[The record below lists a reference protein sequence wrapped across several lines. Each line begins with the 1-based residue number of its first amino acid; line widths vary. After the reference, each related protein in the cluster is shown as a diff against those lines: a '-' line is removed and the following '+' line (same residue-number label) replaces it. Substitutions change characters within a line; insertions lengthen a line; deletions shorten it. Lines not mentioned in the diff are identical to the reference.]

1 MEVRCGQTG
10 VALLPPASWQG
21 RWDRLAAEGLGEGN
35 RMGLGTRLDFLS
47 FGKASMMFPPY
58 IYKETHFS
66 TQFGQVV

>member
-1 MEVRCGQTG
+1 MDSQALPCCHLLLGREGGTG
-10 VALLPPASWQG
+10 WLLTVG
-21 RWDRLAAEGLGEGN
+21 RD
-35 RMGLGTRLDFLS
+35 RMGWGTRLDFLS